1 MEHTPEQEAVCAA
14 LCYSYF
20 KEKVRNCILEESPF
34 LPMTHFFKSPAYLL
48 IKIAKEAWYDLN
60 GSLCPFHPML
70 PLPIPESCFISCL

>member
-1 MEHTPEQEAVCAA
+1 MYAA

-48 IKIAKEAWYDLN
+48 IKIAKER
-60 GSLCPFHPML
+60 GMT
-70 PLPIPESCFISCL
+70 